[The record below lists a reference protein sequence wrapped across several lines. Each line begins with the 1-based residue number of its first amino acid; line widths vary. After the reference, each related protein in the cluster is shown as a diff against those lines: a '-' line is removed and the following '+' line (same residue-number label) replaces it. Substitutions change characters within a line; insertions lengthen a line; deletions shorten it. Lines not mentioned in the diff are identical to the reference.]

1 MRNTH
6 LRAGKVNSVC
16 VFLAYAYLSLVAN
29 PTRTNTTLAEKV
41 AGQKYV
47 KSIYIIYAL
56 LIRIML

>member
-1 MRNTH
+1 MRNAH
-6 LRAGKVNSVC
+6 PRAGKVNSVR

-47 KSIYIIYAL
+47 KSIYTIYTL
-56 LIRIML
+56 LIHIVL